1 MNINNKTLK
10 SINIA
15 QNDIIRYMTGL
26 SRNSHISNTL
36 KILTIFKIYE
46 LYTYMKLIFV
56 KNLRSNKICSSIFNY
71 LLSSNYKKTTLSF
84 IRDFNTICSKL
95 NLDSSF
101 VINNIVSII
110 CTYKKDTLAYED
122 SIDNDLITV
131 CQQNNTDPI
140 MRFQLNQVTHVNL
153 KFSFI
158 YSNCIFLFTFIF
170 LIFYL
175 LYFSYI
181 LFNCNIN

>member
-36 KILTIFKIYE
+36 KILKIFNIYE
-46 LYTYMKLIFV
+46 LYIYMKLIFV
-56 KNLRSNKICSSIFNY
+56 KNLRSNKICASIFNY
-71 LLSSNYKKTTLSF
+71 LLSTNFKKTTLSF
-84 IRDFNTICSKL
+84 IREFNTICSKL

-110 CTYKKDTLAYED
+110 CSYKKDTLAYDD
-122 SIDNDLITV
+122 SIDKRDLIKA

-140 MRFQLNQVTHVNL
+140 MRFQLNLVT
-153 KFSFI
+153 
-158 YSNCIFLFTFIF
+158 YAGP
-170 LIFYL
+170 
-175 LYFSYI
+175 
-181 LFNCNIN
+181 